1 MKKESKKK
9 DKKTKKEKKNNKTKK
24 IIIISLVAVLLIGL
38 GIVGGLLIKKQMDF
52 KKPIKTDWGDT
63 YYNYIKDNFD
73 KQIENT
79 SENLK
84 VDSFKVNFYEV
95 KEVEEPIMIM
105 TYNNDEYN
113 KIFYIEDNEVKY
125 FAPLEKTDIKLLYD
139 IENKEYGYYVHRES
153 KNEEDQKITDSYQ
166 NIGKE
171 INNLKTKTQDPNTT
185 YSVERDAKTS
195 VTDVN
200 GNELDTRMV
209 CNEKNWEEFIWLLF
223 YLGKDYY
230 KTIAVTKNFED
241 NYDSLETAISSKLS
255 IHKSGYSIG
264 INSNDFNK
272 KIVNYYWKSNNIKYI
287 VTTKIILDN
296 NKYLDNIDV
305 IDINKY

>member
-1 MKKESKKK
+1 MAKV
-9 DKKTKKEKKNNKTKK
+9 
-24 IIIISLVAVLLIGL
+24 IRYIFCVWVVLLIVGFIL
-38 GIVGGLLIKKQMDF
+38 FINKNRLQEDKELENGIS
-52 KKPIKTDWGDT
+52 TNET
-63 YYNYIKDNFD
+63 
-73 KQIENT
+73 
-79 SENLK
+79 
-84 VDSFKVNFYEV
+84 
-95 KEVEEPIMIM
+95 
-105 TYNNDEYN
+105 DEYIN
-113 KIFYIEDNEVKY
+113 YGY
-125 FAPLEKTDIKLLYD
+125 
-139 IENKEYGYYVHRES
+139 EYGYYTPEYIEKKFGV
-153 KNEEDQKITDSYQ
+153 KNLTNEEYELMLYYDKHIYEMLLKMTEKGNSWRCFPILKSIKDRYNEKEGILEKYEFDNVEYSQETLDLLAENGSTSPICFIITK
-166 NIGKE
+166 GKK
-171 INNLKTKTQDPNTT
+171 KTKIYFKILMDGGLDELEEEK
-185 YSVERDAKTS
+185 VIDI
-195 VTDVN
+195 TDVN

-272 KIVNYYWKSNNIKYI
+272 KIVNYYWKSNNIRYI

-296 NKYLDNIDV
+296 NKYLDNIDI

>member
-1 MKKESKKK
+1 MAKV
-9 DKKTKKEKKNNKTKK
+9 
-24 IIIISLVAVLLIGL
+24 IRYIFCVWVVLLIVGFIL
-38 GIVGGLLIKKQMDF
+38 FINKNRLQEDKELENGIS
-52 KKPIKTDWGDT
+52 TNET
-63 YYNYIKDNFD
+63 
-73 KQIENT
+73 
-79 SENLK
+79 
-84 VDSFKVNFYEV
+84 
-95 KEVEEPIMIM
+95 
-105 TYNNDEYN
+105 DEYIN
-113 KIFYIEDNEVKY
+113 YGY
-125 FAPLEKTDIKLLYD
+125 
-139 IENKEYGYYVHRES
+139 EYGYYTPEYIEKKFGV
-153 KNEEDQKITDSYQ
+153 KNLTNEEYELMLYYDKHIYEMLLKMTEKGNSWRCFPILKSIKDRYNEKEGILEKYEFDNVEYSQETLDLIAENGSTSPICFIVTK
-166 NIGKE
+166 GKK
-171 INNLKTKTQDPNTT
+171 KTKIYFKILMDGGLDELEEEK
-185 YSVERDAKTS
+185 VIDI
-195 VTDVN
+195 TDVN

>member
-1 MKKESKKK
+1 MLLKMTEKGNSWRCFPILKSIKDRYNEKEGILEKYEFDNVEYSQETLDLLAENGSTSPICFIITKGK
-9 DKKTKKEKKNNKTKK
+9 KKTKIYFK
-24 IIIISLVAVLLIGL
+24 ILMD
-38 GIVGGLLIKKQMDF
+38 GGLDEL
-52 KKPIKTDWGDT
+52 
-63 YYNYIKDNFD
+63 
-73 KQIENT
+73 E
-79 SENLK
+79 EEK
-84 VDSFKVNFYEV
+84 V
-95 KEVEEPIMIM
+95 I
-105 TYNNDEYN
+105 
-113 KIFYIEDNEVKY
+113 
-125 FAPLEKTDIKLLYD
+125 DI
-139 IENKEYGYYVHRES
+139 
-153 KNEEDQKITDSYQ
+153 
-166 NIGKE
+166 
-171 INNLKTKTQDPNTT
+171 
-185 YSVERDAKTS
+185 
-195 VTDVN
+195 TDVN